1 MTPANRKKKKILD
14 FIWIK
19 LSRYYLQAVNYVI
32 QCGPD
37 ENICKILILKS
48 VNYSSF
54 KLLLKKSFVTITS
67 QNTSELFCLFIF
79 GLSLL

>member
-1 MTPANRKKKKILD
+1 MTPANRKKKILV

-37 ENICKILILKS
+37 KNICKILILKS
-48 VNYSSF
+48 VSYSSF
-54 KLLLKKSFVTITS
+54 RLLFKKSFVTLIS
-67 QNTSELFCLFIF
+67 QNISELFCLFIF

>member
-1 MTPANRKKKKILD
+1 MTPANRKKKMVA

-19 LSRYYLQAVNYVI
+19 LSKYHLQAVNYVV

-37 ENICKILILKS
+37 KNICKILILKS

-54 KLLLKKSFVTITS
+54 RLLFNKSFVTLIS
-67 QNTSELFCLFIF
+67 QNISELFCLFIF
-79 GLSLL
+79 GLS